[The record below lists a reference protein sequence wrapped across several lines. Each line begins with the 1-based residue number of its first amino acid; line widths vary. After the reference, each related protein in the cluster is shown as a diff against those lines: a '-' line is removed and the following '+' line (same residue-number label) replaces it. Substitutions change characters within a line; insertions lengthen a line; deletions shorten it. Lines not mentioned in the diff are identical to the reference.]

1 MTVINRA
8 LSSSL
13 HMIIFFQHS
22 AHTKNDILRGC
33 NPWTCCTQ
41 DNEGQGMIQHL
52 KFQYDRK
59 FEIYFLNVKGIMQER
74 ASMWQSQVRELVTF
88 TYPVLYFAVRIS
100 NDLAHAIRLHSTIM
114 LYDLQ
119 LILRITTY
127 YWLGMNGNKD
137 NNFITRKATSNIISL
152 LNTF

>member
-1 MTVINRA
+1 
-8 LSSSL
+8 
-13 HMIIFFQHS
+13 
-22 AHTKNDILRGC
+22 
-33 NPWTCCTQ
+33 
-41 DNEGQGMIQHL
+41 MIQHL

-127 YWLGMNGNKD
+127 Y
-137 NNFITRKATSNIISL
+137 
-152 LNTF
+152 